1 MENSQEDSQD
11 IIGSQLTDIQNL
23 LKQFNTRLSAIE
35 SQLEKDSTPSDSS
48 TDIGDRLDRIE
59 KNLLLIP
66 DLYRY
71 RKLQNHLASGE
82 WSDADYETIHLIL
95 DISGESELENLTPSE
110 IEQFP
115 CNALK
120 TIDRL
125 WREYSD
131 GRFGFLTQLEL
142 YQSIG
147 GDLTSTIRQDRALV
161 EKWGDK
167 AGWRVNGKWLKCSE
181 LDYSLS
187 APEGCHPSR
196 WWNSPYGSKMTN
208 YFLARLMACELT
220 G

>member
-1 MENSQEDSQD
+1 MKNAQDDREDIVSSQLANIQD
-11 IIGSQLTDIQNL
+11 ILQ
-23 LKQFNTRLSAIE
+23 QFNTRLSAIE
-35 SQLEKDSTPSDSS
+35 SRLEKDSNSSDSP
-48 TDIGDRLDRIE
+48 TEIGDRLDRIE
-59 KNLLLIP
+59 ENLLLIP

-71 RKLQNHLASGE
+71 KKLQNHLENGE
-82 WSDADYETIHLIL
+82 WSDADLETIHLIL
-95 DISGESELENLTPSE
+95 DISGESELEDLTPSE

-125 WREYSD
+125 WREYSE

-147 GDLTSTIRQDRALV
+147 GNLTSTIRQDRSLV

-167 AGWRVNGKWLKCSE
+167 VGWRSNGKWLKCSE

-187 APEGCHPSR
+187 APVGCHPSR

-208 YFLARLMACELT
+208 YFLARLMGCEL
-220 G
+220 